1 MPRLPRSL
9 LRTAFAQN
17 PLLYTLL
24 KECRTLEQATA
35 ELRWLRE
42 YTAEQPGGSD
52 AKHLAQLCERRGRGE
67 PLQYILGTQPFGGL
81 EILCRKGVL
90 IPRYAV
96 PTHPPSHY
104 PPN

>member
-1 MPRLPRSL
+1 MPRLPQSL

-17 PLLYTLL
+17 PLLAILL

-42 YTAEQPGGSD
+42 HVSEKPTRRLAE
-52 AKHLAQLCERRGRGE
+52 LCERRGRGE

-81 EILCRKGVL
+81 EILCRKDVL
-90 IPRYAV
+90 IPR
-96 PTHPPSHY
+96 
-104 PPN
+104 